1 MPHANAM
8 MVVLDT
14 TIVVMIM
21 KHCAWEAVLVDA
33 KMVMTKL
40 CLANVMTNVN
50 NIIIVVQ
57 TRKRFVVMMGQ

>member
-8 MVVLDT
+8 MLVPDT

-21 KHCAWEAVLVDA
+21 KHCALEVVSVDA
-33 KMVMTKL
+33 KMVMMKP
-40 CLANVMTNVN
+40 CPANVMINVN

-57 TRKRFVVMMGQ
+57 TRKRFVVMTEQ

>member
-33 KMVMTKL
+33 KMVSCTL
-40 CLANVMTNVN
+40 INFY
-50 NIIIVVQ
+50 
-57 TRKRFVVMMGQ
+57 FVLKMVEKFLRISIL

>member
-33 KMVMTKL
+33 KMVSCTL
-40 CLANVMTNVN
+40 INFY
-50 NIIIVVQ
+50 
-57 TRKRFVVMMGQ
+57 FVLISLNFLLRTS

>member
-8 MVVLDT
+8 MLVPDT

-21 KHCAWEAVLVDA
+21 KHCALEVVSVDA
-33 KMVMTKL
+33 KMVMTKP
-40 CLANVMTNVN
+40 CPANVMINVN

-57 TRKRFVVMMGQ
+57 TRKRFVVMTEQ

>member
-8 MVVLDT
+8 MLVPDT

-21 KHCAWEAVLVDA
+21 KHCAWEVVLVDA

-57 TRKRFVVMMGQ
+57 TRKRFVVMTGQ